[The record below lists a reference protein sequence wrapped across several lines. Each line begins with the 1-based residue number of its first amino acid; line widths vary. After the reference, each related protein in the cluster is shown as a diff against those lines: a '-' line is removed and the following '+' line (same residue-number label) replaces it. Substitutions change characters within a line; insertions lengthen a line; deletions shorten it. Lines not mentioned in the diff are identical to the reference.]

1 MRQTILKVLIY
12 FVYCVTCQFDYF
24 MAHLLTTG
32 SSDTRYKCTINVSY
46 TCQPCQHLKNG
57 SHRNTPKIH
66 IPILE
71 ISHVLI
77 RPSTSIFFFGSTKL
91 LPEIELYTHHQSF
104 SIDSKNF
111 ENIGPILPFFGYNLF
126 KNDIYKNSEK
136 EMINLFNR
144 YEWTFFLFWKAVQL
158 RGNSNSGKF
167 AKFFKFWRFFGCN
180 SQNIHIF

>member
-1 MRQTILKVLIY
+1 MRQTILKVFPIY
-12 FVYCVTCQFDYF
+12 FVYCVTCQLDYF

-46 TCQPCQHLKNG
+46 TCQPCQHLING

-71 ISHVLI
+71 ISHVLT
-77 RPSTSIFFFGSTKL
+77 RPSTSKIFSSVV
-91 LPEIELYTHHQSF
+91 QSSYRRLSF
-104 SIDSKNF
+104 ALNINHFQSILKISK
-111 ENIGPILPFFGYNLF
+111 ILDQYCLFFGYNLL

-144 YEWTFFLFWKAVQL
+144 YEWTFFIIWKA
-158 RGNSNSGKF
+158 
-167 AKFFKFWRFFGCN
+167 
-180 SQNIHIF
+180 I